1 MAKKA
6 NGKFYGTGRR
16 KSSIARVYLVP
27 GNGNITI
34 NKRSLDEYFGLETLK
49 VVVKQPLALTETTEK
64 FDVLVNVHGG
74 GYTGQAGAIRHGISR
89 ALLQVDS
96 DEYRP
101 SLKKAGFLTR
111 DPRMKERKKYGLK
124 AARRAPQRDRISRT
138 KISRKAHFS
147 RVTEVVECSQMCW
160 NLHRMQH
167 ICSRYATKILICIGH
182 FSVEI
187 LGNVLS

>member
-1 MAKKA
+1 MTVAKKA

-74 GYTGQAGAIRHGISR
+74 GYTG
-89 ALLQVDS
+89 D
-96 DEYRP
+96 
-101 SLKKAGFLTR
+101 
-111 DPRMKERKKYGLK
+111 RK
-124 AARRAPQRDRISRT
+124 S
-138 KISRKAHFS
+138 
-147 RVTEVVECSQMCW
+147 VV
-160 NLHRMQH
+160 
-167 ICSRYATKILICIGH
+167 
-182 FSVEI
+182 
-187 LGNVLS
+187 